1 MAPRLRSFSSHVS
14 SGHWSRAR
22 GRDERKTVVGHGAGR
37 AGGAGR
43 WAGWALCAGLV
54 ASAPAP
60 AHATGPAQLCERA
73 AHGAARAT
81 GVPRDV
87 LMAIALAETGRRNG
101 ESVRP
106 WPWTVNMEGDGRWF
120 STAEEA
126 LAHAERRHAAGA
138 RSFDIGCFQINH
150 RWHGEAFDSI
160 EQMFEPAANARYAA
174 RFLARLHDELG
185 SWEAAAGAYHS
196 RTPALAERYAARVA
210 RYRRTLARDGASP
223 PARPATPA
231 RPEARDG
238 AAPRRARGLIRQAS
252 GPLLALGPT
261 GARAAPRGGGDGPA
275 IPGAGLGALPF
286 GNLLARGGRGRP
298 VTAEPLAGG

>member
-1 MAPRLRSFSSHVS
+1 MAPRLRSCSPDIL
-14 SGHWSRAR
+14 GGYRTPGRSR
-22 GRDERKTVVGHGAGR
+22 DDRKTVVGHGAGR
-37 AGGAGR
+37 VGGAGR
-43 WAGWALCAGLV
+43 WAGWALCAGLA

-87 LMAIALAETGRRNG
+87 LMAIALAETGRRSG

-120 STAEEA
+120 STAQEA
-126 LAHAERRHAAGA
+126 LAHAQRRHAAGA
-138 RSFDIGCFQINH
+138 QSFDIGCFQINH
-150 RWHGEAFDSI
+150 RWHGDAFESI
-160 EQMFEPAANARYAA
+160 EQMFEPAANAHYAA

-210 RYRRTLARDGASP
+210 RYRRTLARHAGAP
-223 PARPATPA
+223 P
-231 RPEARDG
+231 RPEAPDHAGEGDG
-238 AAPRRARGLIRQAS
+238 PAPRRARGLIRQAS

-261 GARAAPRGGGDGPA
+261 GARAAPQGSGDGPA
-275 IPGAGLGALPF
+275 MPGGGLGALPF
-286 GNLLARGGRGRP
+286 GNLLARGGQGRP
-298 VTAEPLAGG
+298 VTAEPLVGG